1 MVSRSQRANEGT
13 PSYLDRFVTPDRRV
27 GEAISRLLV
36 SVFGGGLP
44 PPESGSALAA
54 LATHCDRASL
64 AWPVR
69 LTTMDSDVY
78 RRGAVLAGPLFTSA
92 AYPWPRYNGLWLE
105 PVLQVNLAALGNLR
119 GLSLGEGWLQV
130 WMSPVGDVTRI
141 VPASEVEDAPLIA
154 VPSDRLEDYHQ
165 RLVEPGDHGL
175 GWLPGCAI
183 TGFEAPFV
191 DYGHNELLGHVDR
204 VLEEEAA
211 PPAVLDAVR
220 ALQAAI
226 DADEDWVRL
235 GHRAFGMVNESEF
248 EACTAPP
255 VLFVLEE
262 GLPLRM
268 SGNGDDGAYVCYAFA
283 EDGEPSFSIH
293 GWAL

>member
-1 MVSRSQRANEGT
+1 MSSSQPANEAT
-13 PSYLDRFVTPDRRV
+13 QSYFDRFVTPDRRV

-54 LATHCDRASL
+54 LATHCDQASL

-92 AYPWPRYNGLWLE
+92 AYPWPRHNGLWLE

-130 WMSPVGDVTRI
+130 WMSPVGAVTRI
-141 VPASEVEDAPLIA
+141 VPASDVEDAPLIA
-154 VPSDRLEDYHQ
+154 VPSDRPEDYHQ

-183 TGFEAPFV
+183 IGFEAPFV
-191 DYGHNELLGHVDR
+191 DYGHNELLWHVER

-235 GHRAFGMVNESEF
+235 GHRAFGMINESEL

-262 GLPLRM
+262 GLPLRI
-268 SGNGDDGAYVCYAFA
+268 SGHSDDGAYVCYERGA
-283 EDGEPSFSIH
+283 DGTVTFSVR
-293 GWAL
+293 GLYL